1 MKGWLIGE
9 RGRLTEILSDI
20 GIDYDR
26 KAVKLVMQDGR
37 QMAEIKNV
45 TVTDEQMEKLNPY
58 WGELIW
64 GLK

>member
-20 GIDYDR
+20 GIDYDP
-26 KAVKLVMQDGR
+26 KTVKLVMQDGR

-45 TVTDEQMEKLNPY
+45 TVTDEQFQKLNPY